1 MSATNHWS
9 RLPTRRMSRRR
20 VLSTGARVG
29 VGAAGLALVGCG
41 DDDDD
46 DAAAPASV
54 APAPTT
60 PAPAAI
66 TTVSFAL
73 DWVPNTNHT
82 GFHVAKT
89 RGYYEEEGIEINI
102 LPYNN
107 VSPDTL
113 VGAGQADF
121 GISFGTSIPFSVLAG
136 LPIASVLPILQ
147 RPASALVYKP
157 GGDIASPADLEGKLY
172 AGFGAPY
179 EGPIISSIIEA
190 DGGVGDFDTV
200 TLNTFAYEA
209 VNGGDADFAWA
220 FVTWEGVDFV
230 LRGEPLGEIH
240 FDDFGF
246 PPWYAVVLMG
256 NTEWMAANPDAA
268 RGFVQATKRGF
279 DDVIADPEGTAD
291 VLVDENSATLADARE
306 LARASSRLLADDF
319 MLDDGGNFG
328 TQTLERW
335 TDFPRFL
342 FETGGL
348 ADENG
353 DALTEEPDYNRF
365 FTNRFL

>member
-1 MSATNHWS
+1 
-9 RLPTRRMSRRR
+9 MSRRR
-20 VLSTGARVG
+20 LLSTGARVG

-46 DAAAPASV
+46 EAVTAAPV
-54 APAPTT
+54 AAAPTT
-60 PAPAAI
+60 PAPAAEPEPAAEL
-66 TTVSFAL
+66 TSVGFAL

-82 GFHVAKT
+82 GFHVANV
-89 RGYYEEEGIEINI
+89 RGYYEEEGVKINI

-121 GISFGTSIPFSVLAG
+121 GISFGTSMPFSVLAG
-136 LPIASVLPILQ
+136 LPIASVMPILQ
-147 RPASALVYKP
+147 RPASALVYRTD
-157 GGDIASPADLEGKLY
+157 GDIDSPADLDGKLY

-179 EGPIISSIIEA
+179 EGPIISKVIQQ
-190 DGGVGDFDTV
+190 DGGTGDFETV

-209 VNGGDADFAWA
+209 VNTGAADFAWA
-220 FVTWEGVDFV
+220 FVTWEGVEFE

-256 NTEWMAANPDAA
+256 NTEWMAANPEAA
-268 RGFVQATKRGF
+268 RGFLRATKRGF
-279 DDVIADPEGTAD
+279 EDVIADPEGTAD
-291 VLVDENSATLADARE
+291 VLIAENSATLADATE
-306 LARASSRLLADDF
+306 LARASSRLLAEQY
-319 MLDDGGNFG
+319 MLDDNGNFG

-342 FETGGL
+342 YEIGGL
-348 ADENG
+348 ADADGN
-353 DALTEEPDYNRF
+353 ALTEEPDYSTF
-365 FTNRFL
+365 FTNEYS